1 MMLSVLRKGAVFLL
15 AAFLLWAPAA
25 AVEFGPDLGG
35 APAVTRLQFQTIV
48 AGQLR
53 QYMALPPAAGLARL
67 ETLAALPSA
76 QFPALA
82 TDRAA
87 AQAAL
92 TLIVS
97 PNSASL
103 QEDRE
108 TRVLMSRALGRQNIA
123 SILTASEGLSNLA
136 ATDPALS
143 ASIQRIR
150 AKFSPSEAGQTD
162 IAQVQ
167 ANLTQFFDRASVPG
181 FARLSSDG
189 VDARSILIPV
199 HPSGLTKPAP
209 KQGPGLAASAVPEGD
224 GFVTT
229 ERGPDGR
236 TRRFKF
242 YPKDGIAFE
251 RREIPGPLSD
261 YYEEL
266 SEGAVRR
273 RRTDPLVAALD
284 SAKIDLWTVR
294 HGETTTNRA
303 ERLAGGGTDA
313 PLTSTP
319 NEQGV
324 SGESQ
329 ARAAALKMYDELGGD
344 AWARAVLAGI
354 KKPVVI
360 LVSPLMRARQTAA
373 AFTALLDYKRQRLAT
388 GRSGPLYQLHIERGL
403 REIAFGELEGWT
415 YEKGRALSAW
425 HALDGMQG
433 LGRTFLDRFPGGES
447 RFDVMMRQRGVLRR
461 MIKDYAGRQVVT
473 FAHAETV
480 VAQKAVL
487 GLVDVDPQDQALK
500 SSAIPNA
507 EPIRLS
513 FGTAGSL
520 SRSGH
525 DPILLANA
533 RRSTGEA
540 VERFLAMRE
549 DGPKVRAVLANKDT
563 KTITEYTGVP
573 RRTEELQTGDR
584 VFRHWVR
591 KGEDLDA
598 IVRAKAIKAGP
609 TSYADFTGGKHAYI
623 KDVYVDLQGVFFTD
637 PRHSASESRVL
648 NEDMTHYVDF
658 RIPAGVRALKL
669 DGDDVM
675 LVPAKPGTEIP
686 IEIVGSSANQ

>member
-1 MMLSVLRKGAVFLL
+1 ML
-15 AAFLLWAPAA
+15 AAFLLWGPAA
-25 AVEFGPDLGG
+25 AVEFGPDLAG
-35 APAVTRLQFQTIV
+35 APVVSRLQFQTVV

-97 PNSASL
+97 PNAASL

-108 TRVLMSRALGRQNIA
+108 TRVLMSRALGRQNVA

-136 ATDPALS
+136 AVDPALNS
-143 ASIQRIR
+143 SIQRIR
-150 AKFSPSEAGQTD
+150 AKFSPQEAGQTD

-167 ANLTQFFDRASVPG
+167 ANLKEFFDRASVPG
-181 FARLSSDG
+181 FASLSMGG

-199 HPSGLTKPAP
+199 HPSGLSKP
-209 KQGPGLAASAVPEGD
+209 GPQAASGLTARAVPEGD

-229 ERGPDGR
+229 ELGSDGR
-236 TRRFKF
+236 TRRFKV
-242 YPKDGIAFE
+242 YPKDGISFE

-266 SEGAVRR
+266 PEGALRR

-284 SAKIDLWTVR
+284 AAKIDLWTLR

-303 ERLAGGGTDA
+303 GTLGGGGTDSA
-313 PLTSTP
+313 LTKTP
-319 NEQGV
+319 NEQGT
-324 SGESQ
+324 SGEGQ
-329 ARAAALKMYDELGGD
+329 ARAAALKMYEELGGD
-344 AWARAVLAGI
+344 SWARAVLLGV

-360 LVSPLMRARQTAA
+360 LVSPLTRSRQTAA
-373 AFTALLDYKRQRLAT
+373 AFTDLLDYKRQRLAT
-388 GRSGPLYQLHIERGL
+388 GRSGRLYELHIERGL
-403 REIAFGELEGWT
+403 KEIAFGELEGWT
-415 YEKGRALSAW
+415 IEKGSTLSAW
-425 HALDGMQG
+425 PALDGMKG

-461 MIKDYAGRQVVT
+461 VIKDYPGRQVIT
-473 FAHAETV
+473 FAHSETV

-487 GLVDVDPQDQALK
+487 GLVDVDPKDQALK

-513 FGTAGSL
+513 FGAAGSMA
-520 SRSGH
+520 RSGH
-525 DPILLANA
+525 DPVLLANA

-540 VERFLAMRE
+540 VERFLAMRAE
-549 DGPKVRAVLANKDT
+549 APKIRAVLANKDT

-584 VFRHWVR
+584 VFRQWVR
-591 KGEDLDA
+591 KGEDLAA
-598 IVRAKAIKAGP
+598 ILRLRAIKAGP
-609 TSYADFTGGKHAYI
+609 TSYADFTGSKHAYI

-637 PRHSASESRVL
+637 PRHSAGESRVL

-658 RIPAGVRALKL
+658 RIPSGVRGLTL

-686 IEIVGSSANQ
+686 IEIVGSSSAQ